1 MPSPAERGMMAPMAD
16 SVEPGLTIRCQ
27 EVVELVT
34 DYLEGALDSGTRI
47 ELEAHLTLC
56 TACAEYV
63 RQLKTTLQMVGQAPL
78 DSLSPA
84 AKSELIAAF
93 RDLSTRSE

>member
-1 MPSPAERGMMAPMAD
+1 
-16 SVEPGLTIRCQ
+16 
-27 EVVELVT
+27 
-34 DYLEGALDSGTRI
+34 
-47 ELEAHLTLC
+47 
-56 TACAEYV
+56 V